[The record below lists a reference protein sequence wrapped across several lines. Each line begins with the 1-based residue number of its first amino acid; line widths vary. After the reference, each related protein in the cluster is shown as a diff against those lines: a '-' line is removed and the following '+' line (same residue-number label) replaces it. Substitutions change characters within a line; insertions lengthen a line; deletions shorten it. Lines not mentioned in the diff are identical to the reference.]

1 MQALHGT
8 TTGGFVMAGEIP
20 NSKSGTGLA
29 SAAQMQ
35 QLENALNQIGVTRSH
50 KSIIFL
56 VVCGVLF
63 DVFEQNAVGLV
74 GPLLR
79 EQWNL
84 DATDLAFLNTITFF
98 AAAMG
103 RLLSGYLADRMGRRF
118 MLNVNLAFFTVGA
131 IGCALAPNYAVLAI
145 ARAVVGFGLGGEIST
160 AVTML
165 AEFCSARFRGTAVG
179 LINVGGGGLG
189 NMLAPAFALGVFTL
203 FPGENSWRWLFGCLV
218 LPAIFIVFYRR
229 FVPETPRFLLSK
241 GRVEE
246 ANHVLSML
254 ASGKLANAT
263 FEEREFITP
272 DPKTA
277 ARQVAENGGLPNAS
291 FASIFKDGY
300 ARRTIAVGIA
310 SWMTFGVQLSV
321 LTLMPTILVAQ
332 GYSITKSFTFTIV
345 MQSGSL
351 LGAIAASSLG
361 YYFPRKRV
369 LTIGSIAACLAGLAF
384 GNFTDSVAM
393 ILVCGAIFQFCVLTL
408 NTTIWIFAPELYPT
422 RMRGL
427 GTSFLLALG
436 TIGGALSQVVAGKM
450 FDLHGVAGMFA
461 MVAVMYVIFAIAV
474 QFAPETFGRSIE
486 EAVPGES
493 DDLQQQQAAQSAAAM
508 APKERTV

>member
-1 MQALHGT
+1 
-8 TTGGFVMAGEIP
+8 MAGEIP
-20 NSKSGTGLA
+20 VTPSASGKA

-79 EQWNL
+79 QQWGL
-84 DATDLAFLNTITFF
+84 DATDIAFLNTITFF

-118 MLNVNLAFFTVGA
+118 MLNVNLALFTLGA
-131 IGCALAPNYAVLAI
+131 VGCALAPGYAFLAV
-145 ARAVVGFGLGGEIST
+145 ARAIVGFGLGGEITT

-203 FPGENSWRWLFGCLV
+203 FPGDDSWRWLFGCLV
-218 LPAIFIVFYRR
+218 MPAIFIVFYRR

-246 ANHVLSML
+246 ANRVLSML
-254 ASGKLANAT
+254 AAGKLANAQY
-263 FEEREFITP
+263 ELREFISP
-272 DPKTA
+272 CSAQAQTA
-277 ARQVAENGGLPNAS
+277 AAQTVQRSS
-291 FASIFKDGY
+291 FTDIFRGGY
-300 ARRTIAVGIA
+300 ARRTIAVGVA
-310 SWMTFGVQLSV
+310 SWMTFGAQLSV

-332 GYSITKSFTFTIV
+332 GYSITKSFSFTIV
-345 MQSGSL
+345 MQMGSL
-351 LGAIAASSLG
+351 LGAIAASTMG

-369 LTIGSIAACLAGLAF
+369 LTVGAIAACLAGLAF

-393 ILVCGAIFQFCVLTL
+393 ILVCGALFQFCVLTL
-408 NTTIWIFAPELYPT
+408 NTSIWIFAPELYPT
-422 RMRGL
+422 RIRAL

-436 TIGGALSQVVAGKM
+436 TIGGAMSQVLAGRM
-450 FDLHGVAGMFA
+450 FDLHGVSGMFGMIAA
-461 MVAVMYVIFAIAV
+461 MYFIFAIAV

-486 EAVPGES
+486 EGAGGES
-493 DDLQQQQAAQSAAAM
+493 HAEQEPAAAAGVVAAAQERAA
-508 APKERTV
+508 